1 MLFGVH
7 EIQNWDVVYQE
18 KDGNYYPARPLWN
31 RWGRW
36 KHAWWVL
43 TGRCDAVYWP
53 QDGNPYWNKPNG
65 STVLPVGSFQEV

>member
-53 QDGNPYWNKPNG
+53 QDGNPHWERPNG
-65 STVLPVGSFQEV
+65 STVLPIASESVK